1 MEIMYSLVT
10 SMLNYG
16 NNVFVSTAIT
26 NLSFTANKNKLLKQ
40 YLRKIFTQLQIVYL
54 LNSVH

>member
-26 NLSFTANKNKLLKQ
+26 NLNFTANKNKLLKQ
-40 YLRKIFTQLQIVYL
+40 YLRKIFTQLQIV
-54 LNSVH
+54 